1 MRIIALLFHQIFF
14 LEMGRPSVDA
24 ACGTGSVELRPLLY
38 VAAVPEKQN
47 TVDRWSGGSLW
58 RFGTG
63 SLLLEDSTFKK
74 RSESLVEY
82 D

>member
-1 MRIIALLFHQIFF
+1 M
-14 LEMGRPSVDA
+14 DA

-74 RSESLVEY
+74 RLES
-82 D
+82 

>member
-1 MRIIALLFHQIFF
+1 M
-14 LEMGRPSVDA
+14 DA

-74 RSESLVEY
+74 KIRKLGGI
-82 D
+82 